1 LTSARAGG
9 FELAIGSFNFYMED
23 AGVSEL
29 LSMADSMPVADSMA
43 PSPAVTQHAVED
55 ISTPASPL
63 PPSGTG
69 QAPESST
76 PLVKSKTL

>member
-1 LTSARAGG
+1 
-9 FELAIGSFNFYMED
+9 MED
-23 AGVSEL
+23 AGISEL

-43 PSPAVTQHAVED
+43 PSPAVTQQAVED

-63 PPSGTG
+63 PPLGTG
-69 QAPESST
+69 QAPKSST